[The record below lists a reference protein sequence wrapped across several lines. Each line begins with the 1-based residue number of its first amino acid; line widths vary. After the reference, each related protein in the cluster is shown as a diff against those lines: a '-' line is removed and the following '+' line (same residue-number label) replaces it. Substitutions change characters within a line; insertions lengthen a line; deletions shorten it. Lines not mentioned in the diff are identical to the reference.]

1 MSVLRQ
7 AAEEY
12 LALRRSLGY
21 ELAEVGRL
29 LPRFVEHLE
38 ARGAEVVTTSAA
50 LAWAQ
55 GDHAGGP
62 TTMAARRMAV
72 VRGFA
77 RHMAGID
84 PRTEVPPVRLIPHPP
99 CWRAPFIYTDADIGA
114 LIAEARRSI
123 RQPLR
128 AATYETLIGLLAATG
143 LRVGEAIA
151 LDRGD
156 VDWQEGLLLVRRSK
170 FGKSRRVPVHHS
182 TLDALHAYARGR
194 DRLMPR
200 PAESSFFISLRGSR
214 LIYEVVF
221 RTFRRLCQASGVGA
235 GSPIRPRIHDF
246 RHSFAVRCLLDWYQ
260 AGADVQ
266 ARMVYLSTYLG
277 HRDPRFTYRYLS
289 AAPELLAHATRR
301 LDAADQVVVG

>member
-1 MSVLRQ
+1 MSALRQ
-7 AAEEY
+7 AAEQY

-21 ELAEVGRL
+21 ELAEVARL

-38 ARGAEVVTTSAA
+38 AQAAEVVTTKAA

-55 GDHAGGP
+55 GDDAGGP

-84 PRTEVPPVRLIPHPP
+84 PRTEVPPVGLIPRPP
-99 CWRAPFIYTDADIGA
+99 CWRVPFLYTEADVGA
-114 LIAEARRSI
+114 LIAEARRSM

-128 AATYETLIGLLAATG
+128 AATYETLIGLLATTG
-143 LRVGEAIA
+143 MRVGEAIA

-156 VDWQEGLLLVRRSK
+156 VDWSEGLLLVRRAK
-170 FGKSRRVPVHHS
+170 FGKSRQVPVHRS
-182 TLDALHAYARGR
+182 TLDALHAYARCR
-194 DRLMPR
+194 DRLLSR
-200 PAESSFFISLRGSR
+200 PVDASFFVSLRGSR
-214 LIYEVVF
+214 LIYEVVL

-235 GSPIRPRIHDF
+235 GSAIRPRIHDF
-246 RHSFAVRCLLDWYQ
+246 RHSFAVSCLLDWYR

-277 HRDPRFTYRYLS
+277 HRDPRFTYWYLS
-289 AAPELLAHATRR
+289 AAPELLAQATRR
-301 LDAADQVVVG
+301 LDAANRVGVG